1 MPKVTFQKSNVSE
14 EWDPEAEFLLN
25 FGESKGIDLDFGC
38 RAGSCTM
45 CQQPLVSG
53 EVEYPD
59 GHASD
64 PDPGNVLLCC
74 SQPKTDIVLDA

>member
-1 MPKVTFQKSNVSE
+1 MPKVTFQQSGVTADWEESE
-14 EWDPEAEFLLN
+14 EFLLD
-25 FGESKGIDLDFGC
+25 FAESKGLDLDFGC

-64 PDPGNVLLCC
+64 PDEGNILMCC
-74 SQPKTDIVLDA
+74 SRPKTDVVIDA